1 MRCASILFVA
11 SVIGETIC
19 KFNGIRRKRNIR
31 EIETD
36 FSKDSD
42 PNAMNVFLLRIEGS
56 SLTRL
61 SEFTSDKLQIVFD
74 ENENYETLVT
84 VENPV
89 ETQYLCCDESIVHVD
104 MYQACQL
111 LDFRKQEIP
120 SEDTFVEENPVQDD
134 HQNANSSENGSNTTV
149 SADFSTLNVL
159 SAIQSSFTKLYGFP
173 GLIILLIGLL
183 FGALLAFL
191 CKKFCIKDDRDAEIS
206 NEQINS
212 LLLKSEKSTGSTG
225 SFDYRESMAETLYQT
240 NTLTA

>member
-42 PNAMNVFLLRIEGS
+42 PNAMNVFLLRIEGDKSKFLSWKSYQNIVSLFTPKFLTSKFMNSNNDDAKRFTNVWRINKFLGS

-61 SEFTSDKLQIVFD
+61 SGFTSDKLQIVFD

-89 ETQYLCCDESIVHVD
+89 ETQYLVS
-104 MYQACQL
+104 
-111 LDFRKQEIP
+111 K
-120 SEDTFVEENPVQDD
+120 VE
-134 HQNANSSENGSNTTV
+134 QN
-149 SADFSTLNVL
+149 
-159 SAIQSSFTKLYGFP
+159 KW
-173 GLIILLIGLL
+173 
-183 FGALLAFL
+183 
-191 CKKFCIKDDRDAEIS
+191 
-206 NEQINS
+206 
-212 LLLKSEKSTGSTG
+212 
-225 SFDYRESMAETLYQT
+225 
-240 NTLTA
+240 